1 LKNVIEIQIEPR
13 LRKAKGATSPFK
25 SNSRILDRKPLDGV
39 GTAGRA
45 GDRCWQ
51 SLQSSRNKTQQQ
63 QQQRQRQQ
71 RQQQQ
76 QQVPEIKSSSPPPPP
91 QCGIAERN
99 GFCLCLSRACLG
111 KMIVLYINGSKMRLT
126 YRWVVEVDA
135 DLSLVSKFKFK
146 SIQFFQIINDSK
158 D

>member
-1 LKNVIEIQIEPR
+1 MKRCSEFSAEIRIGLNRAVFSRRRFQLKNVIEIQIEPR
-13 LRKAKGATSPFK
+13 LRKAKGATSPFQ

-63 QQQRQRQQ
+63 QQRQQ

-91 QCGIAERN
+91 QRAIAERN
-99 GFCLCLSRACLG
+99 GLSLCVSRACLG
-111 KMIVLYINGSKMRLT
+111 RMIVFMYKWLQNAAYLPVGRRS
-126 YRWVVEVDA
+126 
-135 DLSLVSKFKFK
+135 
-146 SIQFFQIINDSK
+146 
-158 D
+158 